1 MHSKTDSIK
10 LTSYNDANEVVD
22 EVFHSLRS
30 RYQENLETS
39 IRETESIFN
48 SVQLLYYK
56 RHKVIFRRGR
66 SYIHS
71 SD

>member
-30 RYQENLETS
+30 RYQENLETL
-39 IRETESIFN
+39 IRGTESIFN

-56 RHKVIFRRGR
+56 RHKVIFRRGS

>member
-30 RYQENLETS
+30 RYQENLETL
-39 IRETESIFN
+39 IRGTESIFN
-48 SVQLLYYK
+48 SVQLLYQK

>member
-30 RYQENLETS
+30 RYQENLETL
-39 IRETESIFN
+39 IRGTESIFN
-48 SVQLLYYK
+48 SVQLLY
-56 RHKVIFRRGR
+56 
-66 SYIHS
+66 
-71 SD
+71 